1 MSYQSETRCRA
12 CGSDTLREVIGFG
25 DTPLADRLVHADNL
39 DKPDYS
45 VPLTVVFCEHCSL
58 VQIRETVPPE
68 ILFHD
73 DYPYFSSVSPSLLK
87 HFQDSAAAIAA
98 RRGLGRESKVIE
110 AASNDGYML
119 RKFIELGIPVLGVDP
134 APGPV
139 RAAREAGVPT
149 RHDFFT
155 REMAGKLVAEGEAPA
170 DVFLANNVL
179 AHVPDLNGFIQA
191 IRTVLKPD
199 GVAVIEAP
207 WVVDLI
213 DHVEFD
219 TIYHQHLC
227 YFSVTALDRVF
238 RSNGLYLND
247 VEHTTV
253 HGGSL
258 RLFVEPVE
266 APGEGVK
273 RMLAEERERGATRFG
288 YYRAF
293 ADRVTVLRAELR
305 ELLEG
310 LKRDGKRIAGYGA
323 AAKACTLLSFTGI
336 DREILDFV
344 ADRNEVKHGWYMGGN
359 LLPVVPPQKIL
370 EEMPDYVLILA
381 WNFADE
387 IMRDLDEYRL
397 AGGRFVIPL
406 PEPRIVTDR
415 DQRTAV

>member
-1 MSYQSETRCRA
+1 MSFVSETHCRA
-12 CGSDTLREVIGFG
+12 CGSDALRDVIGFG
-25 DTPLADRLVHADNL
+25 DTPLADRLVHTDDL
-39 DKPDYS
+39 EKPDYS
-45 VPLTVVFCEHCSL
+45 VPLTLAFCEHCTL
-58 VQIRETVPPE
+58 AQIRETVPPE

-73 DYPYFSSVSPSLLK
+73 AYPYFSSVSPSLLK

-98 RRGLGRESKVIE
+98 RRGLGPESKVIE

-155 REMAGKLVAEGEAPA
+155 KELAAMLVAEGEGPV

-179 AHVPDLNGFIQA
+179 AHVPDLNGFIQG
-191 IRTVLKPD
+191 IGTVLKPD

-213 DHVEFD
+213 DHREFD

-247 VEHTTV
+247 VERTSV

-258 RLFVEPVE
+258 RLFVEPVD
-266 APGEGVK
+266 APGGRVK
-273 RMLAEERERGATRFG
+273 ELLAEEEKRGATTFE

-293 ADRVTVLRAELR
+293 ADRVLALKAELR
-305 ELLEG
+305 ELLDG
-310 LKRDGKRIAGYGA
+310 LKCDGVRIAGYGA

-344 ADRNEVKHGWYMGGN
+344 ADRNAVKHGWYMGGN
-359 LLPVVPPQKIL
+359 LLPVVPPEKIV

-381 WNFADE
+381 WNFAEE
-387 IMRDLDEYRL
+387 IMRDLDDYRGR
-397 AGGRFVIPL
+397 GGRFIIPV
-406 PEPRIVTDR
+406 PQPRIVPDGA
-415 DQRTAV
+415 QVTAV

>member
-1 MSYQSETRCRA
+1 
-12 CGSDTLREVIGFG
+12 
-25 DTPLADRLVHADNL
+25 
-39 DKPDYS
+39 
-45 VPLTVVFCEHCSL
+45 
-58 VQIRETVPPE
+58 
-68 ILFHD
+68 
-73 DYPYFSSVSPSLLK
+73 
-87 HFQDSAAAIAA
+87 
-98 RRGLGRESKVIE
+98 VIE

-119 RKFIELGIPVLGVDP
+119 RKFIELGIPVLGIDP

-139 RAAREAGVPT
+139 RAATEAGVPT

-179 AHVPDLNGFIQA
+179 AHVPDLNGFIQG

-273 RMLAEERERGATRFG
+273 RMLAEERERGATTFG

-310 LKRDGKRIAGYGA
+310 LKRYGKRIAGYGA

-397 AGGRFVIPL
+397 GGGRFVIPL

-415 DQRTAV
+415 AQRTAV

>member
-1 MSYQSETRCRA
+1 
-12 CGSDTLREVIGFG
+12 VIGFG
-25 DTPLADRLVHADNL
+25 NTPLADRLVHADNL

-45 VPLTVVFCEHCSL
+45 VPLTVAFCEHCSL

-179 AHVPDLNGFIQA
+179 AHVPDLNGFIQG

-213 DHVEFD
+213 DRVEFD

-273 RMLAEERERGATRFG
+273 RMLAEERERGATTFG

-310 LKRDGKRIAGYGA
+310 LKRYGKRIAGYGA

-397 AGGRFVIPL
+397 GGGRFVIPL

-415 DQRTAV
+415 AQRTAV

>member
-1 MSYQSETRCRA
+1 MSYQTETRCRA
-12 CGSDTLREVIGFG
+12 CGSDTLRKVIGFG
-25 DTPLADRLVHADNL
+25 NTPLADRLVHADNL

-45 VPLTVVFCEHCSL
+45 VPLTVAFCEHCSL

-179 AHVPDLNGFIQA
+179 AHVPDLNGFIQG

-273 RMLAEERERGATRFG
+273 RMLAEERERGATTFG

-310 LKRDGKRIAGYGA
+310 LKRYGKRIAGYGA

-397 AGGRFVIPL
+397 GGGRFVIPL

-415 DQRTAV
+415 AQRTAV

>member
-1 MSYQSETRCRA
+1 M
-12 CGSDTLREVIGFG
+12 IGFG

>member
-1 MSYQSETRCRA
+1 MSYQTETRCRA

-39 DKPDYS
+39 DKPDYA
-45 VPLTVVFCEHCSL
+45 VPLTVAFCEHCSL

-98 RRGLGRESKVIE
+98 RRGLGPESKVIE

-119 RKFIELGIPVLGVDP
+119 RKFIELGIPVLGIDP

-139 RAAREAGVPT
+139 RVATEAGVPT

-155 REMAGKLVAEGEAPA
+155 REMAAILVAEGEAPA

-179 AHVPDLNGFIQA
+179 AHVPDLNGFIQG

-273 RMLAEERERGATRFG
+273 RILAEERERGATTLG

-359 LLPVVPPQKIL
+359 LLPVMPPRKIL
-370 EEMPDYVLILA
+370 EAMPDYVLILA

-397 AGGRFVIPL
+397 GGGRFVIPL

-415 DQRTAV
+415 AQRTAV